1 MDLRKY
7 KYIQNNGKM
16 PQYAQ
21 SKDSS
26 TPNANSQNGINVG
39 NAISS
44 SLGFLNNAVSSLN
57 TSDYTPDNIV
67 NQYGQNGTGNIN
79 GVSYQKLTL
88 PDTNTIKNSSGI
100 STLGSTL
107 GGAASGA
114 QAGSA
119 FGGMSANTFM
129 FLGGPEAHL
138 ECCAV

>member
-16 PQYAQ
+16 PKYAQ

-26 TPNANSQNGINVG
+26 TPNTNNSTNNTNSQNGINVG

-100 STLGSTL
+100 STLGGTL

-114 QAGSA
+114 QAGSS
-119 FGGMSANTFM
+119 FGGIGA
-129 FLGGPEAHL
+129 GIGA
-138 ECCAV
+138 AV